1 VTGPAVLPE
10 TGDILHLAE
19 PLKGVADL
27 GDETVVRFLAG
38 LGDRLG
44 HLARC
49 EGREAVIEAV
59 SIERPDYVLLGG
71 KLSAA
76 DLGHLRA
83 AMHTATLGVV
93 ILRETTQPTD
103 LPEDIPAQIEL
114 ESLDVAAGLN
124 AFTLHVRA
132 LMRRCRPVALG
143 GRLGPGVVTLDEA
156 AMTLSTPTATATLS
170 LEDFRLLGPLFDVPG
185 QVWPRE
191 ALLRLA
197 YGAQT
202 ANGLRTVDV
211 KLNRTRRRLRAALG
225 QDPVRSVRGSGYI
238 LDLAGG

>member
-1 VTGPAVLPE
+1 MLPE

-19 PLKGVADL
+19 PLTGVADL
-27 GDETVVRFLAG
+27 GDEAVARLLVG

-44 HLARC
+44 NLARC
-49 EGREAVIEAV
+49 EGRVATVEAV
-59 SIERPDYVLLGG
+59 STRRPDYVLLGG
-71 KLSAA
+71 GLSAT
-76 DLGHLRA
+76 DVLGLRA

-93 ILRETTQPTD
+93 ILRETAQLGD
-103 LPEDIPAQIEL
+103 LRADGPAQIEIEPL
-114 ESLDVAAGLN
+114 NPAEGLN
-124 AFTLHVRA
+124 GFTLHLRA

-143 GRLGPGVVTLDEA
+143 GRLAAGAVTLDEA
-156 AMTLSTPTATATLS
+156 AMTLSTPAATAALS

-238 LDLAGG
+238 LHPSGG